1 MKIYFLIVCTALL
14 NIFLLCFLTPT
25 LFSAKSDFGVLGALI
40 VVFFIVPVVT
50 IDCFKQIKKWSV
62 R

>member
-1 MKIYFLIVCTALL
+1 MKTYSLIVCTALL
-14 NIFLLCFLTPT
+14 NIFLLCFVTPT

-40 VVFFIVPVVT
+40 VVFFAVPVVT
-50 IDCFKQIKKWSV
+50 VFSFKKIKKWSV